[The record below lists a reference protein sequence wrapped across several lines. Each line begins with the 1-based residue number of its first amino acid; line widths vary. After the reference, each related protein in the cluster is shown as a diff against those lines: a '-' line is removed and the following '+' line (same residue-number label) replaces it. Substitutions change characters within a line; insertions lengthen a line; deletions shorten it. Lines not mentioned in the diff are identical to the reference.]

1 MGAFTD
7 TKTKKSV
14 WAAHL
19 RHAGQTTVRR
29 SRRAGRD
36 EGGSRTLRRW
46 EISRRMYE
54 KIRSSRDPR
63 DNVEDG

>member
-1 MGAFTD
+1 MI
-7 TKTKKSV
+7 
-14 WAAHL
+14 
-19 RHAGQTTVRR
+19 GQTTVRW

-36 EGGSRTLRRW
+36 EGGSRTIVA